1 MAQIFAH
8 KFFEALRIE
17 ASSEASQSGVKSSA
31 RSRCSIWSRSASV
44 ISSAPGSLFSPGKP
58 PPSTQGRQSRYPM
71 WWERSSADPPAC
83 ATPSWPRPFRS
94 PAAPTPSVP
103 HRRRRGHDQPGA
115 GSHFQPA
122 ALIDQLALHL
132 PDERDAAAND
142 PSRTSQCRLGNPASE
157 MRRLSL
163 E

>member
-1 MAQIFAH
+1 MAHIFAH
-8 KFFEALRIE
+8 KSFEALRIE
-17 ASSEASQSGVKSSA
+17 ASGETSQSSVKLKRALTMFDLVALGVGNIIGA
-31 RSRCSIWSRSASV
+31 GICLHGEA
-44 ISSAPGSLFSPGKP
+44 AA
-58 PPSTQGRQSRYPM
+58 STQGQQSRYPM

-83 ATPSWPRPFRS
+83 ATPSWPRPSRS